1 MHRISPAQVRS
12 LSWKTW
18 SWKNT
23 LCRACQSTG
32 VLLGLVVMGGQVA
45 LAQSPS
51 GSGGNSRSTAV
62 PTQLQEALAS
72 LDQVASQENLPGV
85 LQYYSSEFTDGDGLN
100 RESWETILSDF
111 WNRYQDLTYTTS
123 ILSASETPQ
132 GWVLETTLRIKGT
145 EVSDDRS
152 LYLESEIR
160 ARQIWQNNQLIYQE
174 ILAER
179 NTVTSGDAPPSI
191 SVHLP
196 ETVQVNERFNFDV
209 IIEEPVKED
218 LVLGAI
224 VDEPISSDHYLSPA
238 IPEFQPL
245 VSGGIFKVGQA
256 PSQPDNRWISAV
268 IIRKGGMTLV
278 TQRLRILAN

>member
-1 MHRISPAQVRS
+1 
-12 LSWKTW
+12 
-18 SWKNT
+18 
-23 LCRACQSTG
+23 
-32 VLLGLVVMGGQVA
+32 MGGQVA

-51 GSGGNSRSTAV
+51 GSGLGDNARPTAV
-62 PTQLQEALAS
+62 PAQLREALTA
-72 LDQVASQENLPGV
+72 LDQAASQENLPEL
-85 LQYYSSEFTDGDGLN
+85 LQYYGFGFTDGDGLN
-100 RESWETILSDF
+100 RESLEAVVLDF

-132 GWVLETTLRIKGT
+132 GWVLETNLRIKGT

-160 ARQIWQNNQLIYQE
+160 ARQTWQNNQLIYQE

-191 SVHLP
+191 SMHLP

-224 VDEPISSDHYLSPA
+224 VDEPISSDRYLSPA

-245 VSGGIFKVGQA
+245 VSGGIFKIGQA